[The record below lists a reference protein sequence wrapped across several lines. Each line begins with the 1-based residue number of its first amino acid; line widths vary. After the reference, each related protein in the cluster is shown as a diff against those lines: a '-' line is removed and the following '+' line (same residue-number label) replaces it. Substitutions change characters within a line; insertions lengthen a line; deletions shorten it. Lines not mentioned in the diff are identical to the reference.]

1 MDINKLEALER
12 IADLKRQGVLTE
24 EEFQS
29 AKQRILDDE
38 TFDNDATSEFEELG
52 DLEDGTK
59 NEFKSQSFN
68 FESWFKEQR
77 EKDEKK
83 FFTVIG
89 VIVAALIVTV
99 VIFSSSGSQ
108 SEETYVMKFSTKVY
122 AVTGTD
128 AETGDCLRTE
138 YRDVNSSTQISV
150 LDDTG
155 RIIGTSSLG
164 KGSPSGEP
172 YYFDDLKTREVI
184 WRESCTYTFK
194 VLSLPKSK
202 FYSYKI
208 GTRKSPIFSFSEMTR
223 QGWQVNLTLGTN
235 PNDEDERK
243 KVKNQDSLFDY
254 VGEECSIHL
263 DPLCDFGS

>member
-29 AKQRILDDE
+29 AKQRVLDDE

-59 NEFKSQSFN
+59 NEFKSQSFD

-108 SEETYVMKFSTKVY
+108 SEETYVIKVNLT
-122 AVTGTD
+122 VFGTTGTD
-128 AETGDCLRTE
+128 AETGECLKTE
-138 YRDVNSSTQISV
+138 YRDLQSRTQVTVFDETETI
-150 LDDTG
+150 L
-155 RIIGTSSLG
+155 GTTRLG
-164 KGSPSGEP
+164 KGLPSGEP
-172 YYFDDLKTREVI
+172 YYPDGLITREVI
-184 WRESCTYTFK
+184 FRESCTHNFQ
-194 VLSLPKSK
+194 VRSIPKSK
-202 FYSYKI
+202 FYTFEL
-208 GTRKSPIFSFSEMTR
+208 GTRGSPNYSFSEMTR
-223 QGWQVNLTLGTN
+223 QGWQVDLMIGTN

-243 KVKNQDSLFDY
+243 KVKNSDSLLELL
-254 VGEECSIHL
+254 GLE
-263 DPLCDFGS
+263 